1 VSYNT
6 TTVLLALASN
16 TLQTTTQRGSSK
28 ELIVQ
33 IKFML
38 RLLVS
43 MQMLM
48 ALKVWIGL
56 GARDKT
62 VHGLIVLLRS
72 MLMTLIIQWL

>member
-1 VSYNT
+1 
-6 TTVLLALASN
+6 
-16 TLQTTTQRGSSK
+16 
-28 ELIVQ
+28 
-33 IKFML
+33 ML

-62 VHGLIVLLRS
+62 AHGLIVLLRS
-72 MLMTLIIQWL
+72 MQMTLITQWLLQHITQLT